1 MNFDNFE
8 IVEKFKSK
16 KNDVFKI
23 LCNFNGEKK
32 FFVLKRFSDS
42 DKMNKEIQLL
52 KGLKNNH
59 LKVPEIFHV
68 KDNNLIME
76 FIDGKTFLDI
86 FEELEKSKSSNYE
99 NLIDNL
105 LKWLENFYTFAKIKF
120 DKQIILGDIHLRNFL
135 FSKEIYGIDFEDVK
149 FGTIEEDIGKLCAF
163 ILTYDPSWTTW
174 KKTFSKI
181 LTIKSIKLFKI
192 DENLI
197 TLETQKELNEIEKR
211 RNLKK

>member
-8 IVEKFKSK
+8 IVDKFKSK

-23 LCNFNGEKK
+23 LCNFYGEKN
-32 FFVLKRFSDS
+32 FFVLKRFLDS
-42 DKMNKEIQLL
+42 DKMNKEIQIL
-52 KGLKNNH
+52 KELKNNH

-68 KDNNLIME
+68 KNNNLIME

-86 FEELEKSKSSNYE
+86 FEELEKSNSSDYK

-105 LKWLENFYTFAKIKF
+105 LHWLENFYTFTKIKF

-135 FSKEIYGIDFEDVK
+135 FSKEIYGIDFEDTK

-174 KKTFSKI
+174 KKTFSEI
-181 LTIKSIKLFKI
+181 LTNKSIKLFKI
-192 DENLI
+192 DESLI